1 MEASGAEQSPG
12 PNVTEEDHDGE
23 EQRPLLA
30 GAKDGDPEKKN
41 GDIQWSS
48 WRRWVVLCALWLAQV
63 FMTSA
68 YSLIAPFFPLEV

>member
-1 MEASGAEQSPG
+1 MEASGAEQSSG
-12 PNVTEEDHDGE
+12 PNVAEEDHDGE